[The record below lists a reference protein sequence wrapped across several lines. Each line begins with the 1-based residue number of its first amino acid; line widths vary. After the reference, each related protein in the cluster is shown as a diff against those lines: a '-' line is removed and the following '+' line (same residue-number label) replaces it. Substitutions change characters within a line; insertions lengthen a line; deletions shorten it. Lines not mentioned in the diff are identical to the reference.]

1 MHPIRHPLAALVL
14 CAGLAGG
21 PFAAQGSAKDAAP
34 SAPAEVT
41 GTCEVREDGSL
52 LIDGQ
57 IPVAGQGTADKPFLV
72 DWRLLV
78 SAEQVY
84 DPRAGKTALPAWTR
98 AMEGKRIRLTGH
110 LLLPVTGG
118 SASELLIMQNEWDG
132 CCIGVP
138 PTPYDAV
145 EVRLAQPLDTSRGAP
160 PYGALEG
167 TFKTDPY
174 IVSGW
179 LMGLYMLHDAKVVT
193 KAGT

>member
-1 MHPIRHPLAALVL
+1 MHPIHHTLAALVF

-21 PFAAQGSAKDAAP
+21 PVGAQPQADAPA
-34 SAPAEVT
+34 AEVT

-57 IPVAGQGTADKPFLV
+57 IPVAGQGTPEKPYLL
-72 DWRLLV
+72 DWRVLI

-98 AMEGKRIRLTGH
+98 ALEGKRVRLTGH

-118 SASELLIMQNEWDG
+118 SAQELLIMLNEWDG
-132 CCIGVP
+132 CCLGVP
-138 PTPYDAV
+138 PTPFDAV
-145 EVRLAQPLDTSRGAP
+145 EVRLAQALDTSRGAP

-174 IVSGW
+174 IISGW
-179 LMGLYMLHDAKVVT
+179 LMGLYMLQDAKVVT